1 MFLEQVNPPHIA
13 AQCVE
18 RLVVIFVDTGH
29 VRLYN
34 RPMARPMLKSPV
46 PGERFGRL
54 TVLTEAPTRAN
65 GVRYVQ
71 VSCNC
76 GVVKETSWS
85 HVFRGV
91 VVSCGCAKRQH
102 NMVGHPAYETWRSM
116 RARCGRESAGGF
128 RYYGARGVRVC
139 ERWQISFEAFWAD
152 MGRSWRPGLTLERID
167 NDGHYK
173 PGNCRWATREEQA
186 RNTRRAILVDTP
198 KGRLPLKQAARAYGI
213 NYETFRRH
221 YHQGVPHRK
230 AAPA

>member
-1 MFLEQVNPPHIA
+1 
-13 AQCVE
+13 
-18 RLVVIFVDTGH
+18 
-29 VRLYN
+29 
-34 RPMARPMLKSPV
+34 MLKSPV

-54 TVLTEAPTRAN
+54 TVLAEAPTRAN
-65 GVRYVQ
+65 GSRYVQ

-139 ERWQISFEAFWAD
+139 ERWQVSFEAFWAD

-173 PGNCRWATREEQA
+173 PGNCRWATREEQT

-221 YHQGVPHRK
+221 YHQGVPHKK